1 MLPQKG
7 LRRGRVML
15 MVSRG
20 RSSGPEVCC
29 SRPVHDGAARCG
41 GAGRGGSGVRGHARR
56 GDAAALPDG
65 AAGAPGHGGAGG
77 RPADAGVGP
86 DGRRGRAALLGRRG
100 GGRAAPAVAGGPA
113 DGDRGLAGRAAAGDR
128 AEPAGGRGRPRGLDD
143 RAAGRVPGRGDRGG
157 GQPGDGPA
165 PPARGRL
172 RLQAADL
179 DAQAQGRGTGRVPGK
194 RARVEAL
201 LAMAS
206 PAPPPVADLL
216 ADLATWIDVPPDL
229 PDLLALLPRADLY
242 LQDEVQCALHPTLTR
257 VWSPKGRRGQRFVEA
272 PGQNAKVTGFG
283 ALDWRD
289 GYFHGLTAPGRRAAP
304 FAAQLTAL
312 ADRARARGRLA
323 IVLADNLRIHTPAG
337 SLLVRHLLADRP
349 EIVLVYT
356 PAYDPDANRIEWL

>member
-1 MLPQKG
+1 
-7 LRRGRVML
+7 
-15 MVSRG
+15 
-20 RSSGPEVCC
+20 
-29 SRPVHDGAARCG
+29 
-41 GAGRGGSGVRGHARR
+41 
-56 GDAAALPDG
+56 
-65 AAGAPGHGGAGG
+65 
-77 RPADAGVGP
+77 
-86 DGRRGRAALLGRRG
+86 
-100 GGRAAPAVAGGPA
+100 
-113 DGDRGLAGRAAAGDR
+113 
-128 AEPAGGRGRPRGLDD
+128 
-143 RAAGRVPGRGDRGG
+143 
-157 GQPGDGPA
+157 
-165 PPARGRL
+165 
-172 RLQAADL
+172 
-179 DAQAQGRGTGRVPGK
+179 
-194 RARVEAL
+194 
-201 LAMAS
+201 MAS

-356 PAYDPDANRIEWL
+356 PAYDPDANRIEWLWRPTRRAVTHAHGRTRIEDLTTDLTDHFADLAAHPAAVLRHVGSPNAHTPPIDHPLAEAA